1 MNSCLPYVITLS
13 IFNVVILAIFADYN
27 IKLKEKQITLEKKL
41 ETQNKKIEVLEQKK
55 QICSE
60 CSKNK

>member
-13 IFNVVILAIFADYN
+13 IFNVVVLAIFANYN
-27 IKLKEKQITLEKKL
+27 IKIKEKQIILEKKV
-41 ETQNKKIEVLEQKK
+41 EAQNKKIEELEQNGKV
-55 QICSE
+55 CSE